1 MLKNYFTPAFRNIL
15 RNKITS
21 SINLLGL
28 GLGIG
33 VFMLIFLF
41 VIQEFKVD
49 KFIKDKDRIFRIEAG
64 EWALLGPGFG
74 LKVKAICPE
83 VEEAYTT
90 QPQFMQNLMVKV
102 GDESIRIR
110 DYMPVTSSFPVDFG
124 FKIVSGNSENPLN
137 DTYDLVLTQSE
148 AKRIFGDA
156 NPIGKTI
163 SIYDAHILTVTA
175 VIEDPLF
182 FHIPFNALL
191 SFDIL
196 PTLYKWKDLDK
207 MLFNNMNNPTYLKLV
222 SADQTDI
229 VIDRITKYIEEQ
241 TNSDLPFALSLR
253 PVDDIYFHGALQFE
267 GKTRHGNPRFIGVM
281 IVVAIMILF
290 LACVNYINLST
301 ARASTR
307 SKEIGVRK
315 VVGGSRL
322 SIVVQFLGESILL
335 TLLAL
340 VIGIALVE
348 LVSPVFGSLIER
360 ELSTKLLMSQK
371 AVLVILAGGVLLGA
385 ISGLYP
391 SLYLS
396 SFTPTKVLKGKVSD
410 GARGSSFRKVLIVFQ
425 FSVSVLLIIS
435 TLVIFSQLR
444 YFTNYDLGFDKDQ
457 IINLRIPRNTTFS
470 YDVLKEKVQ
479 RISSVKGISRSNSR
493 MGNIGWQESY
503 RDEHGNTHNF
513 SYIPI
518 DPDFIEVMGLE
529 IVDGRN
535 FDWDRPSDVREKII
549 VNETMAKHIGIEKA
563 GNKMLSGGFIETE
576 VIGIVKDF
584 NFNSL
589 HSGIGPLGLHFRDRD
604 YNTYNIK
611 IDTDNLSETIKQ
623 LQMVWDEYAV
633 DEPFEYSFLNESF
646 EETYRSEKRM
656 GQMFGYFAVI
666 AIFIGCMGLFG
677 LSVFILQA
685 RVKEMGI
692 RKVLGASTLRIIV
705 IMGREFAVLV
715 IISNAIAWPIA
726 YYAMSTW
733 LQSFPYQTS
742 LSIMFFVAALIM
754 SVAIAFITV
763 AYHSWKT
770 ANANPVDALKYE

>member
-1 MLKNYFTPAFRNIL
+1 MIKNYFTTAFRNIL
-15 RNKITS
+15 RSKITS
-21 SINLLGL
+21 FINILGL

-41 VIQEFKVD
+41 VVQEFKVD
-49 KFIKDKDRIFRIEAG
+49 KFIKDKERIFRLEAG

-74 LKVKAICPE
+74 QKVKAICPE
-83 VEEAYTT
+83 VEEAFST
-90 QPQFMQNLMVKV
+90 QPQFMQNMMVRV
-102 GDESIRIR
+102 GDESIRISE
-110 DYMPVTSSFPVDFG
+110 YMPVTNSMPTQFG
-124 FKIVSGNSENPLN
+124 FNILLGNSENPLSS
-137 DTYDLVLTQSE
+137 TYDLVLTQSE
-148 AKRIFGDA
+148 AKRLFGDD

-163 SIYDAHILTVTA
+163 TIYDKYNLTVTA

-182 FHIPFNALL
+182 FHIPFRALL

-196 PTLYKWKDLDK
+196 PALYGWKD
-207 MLFNNMNNPTYLKLV
+207 MENMIFNNMNNPTYLKLA
-222 SADQTDI
+222 SIEQMDL
-229 VIDRITKYIEEQ
+229 VIERITKYIEEQ
-241 TNSDLPFALSLR
+241 SKSELPFALSLR
-253 PVDDIYFHGALQFE
+253 PVEDIYFNGALQFE
-267 GKTRHGNPRFIGVM
+267 GKVRHGNPKFIGVM
-281 IVVAIMILF
+281 IVVAILILF

-322 SIVVQFLGESILL
+322 SIVFQFLGESILL
-335 TLLAL
+335 VLFAL
-340 VIGIALVE
+340 IVGIALVE
-348 LVSPVFGSLIER
+348 LASPVFGTLIER
-360 ELSTKLLMSQK
+360 ELSTNLLISQR
-371 AVLVILAGGVLLGA
+371 AVLIIVAGGVLLGV

-391 SLYLS
+391 SVYLS
-396 SFTPTKVLKGKVSD
+396 SFSPTKVLKGKVSD
-410 GARGSSFRKVLIVFQ
+410 GAKGNLFRKVLIVFQ
-425 FSVSVLLIIS
+425 FTVSVLLIIS

-444 YFTNYDLGFDKDQ
+444 YFTSYELGFDKDQ
-457 IINLRIPRNTTFS
+457 IINLNIPRNTTFS

-479 RISSVKGISRSNSR
+479 NISTVKGISRSNSK

-529 IVDGRN
+529 VIDGRN
-535 FDWDRPSDVREKII
+535 FDWNRPSDVREKII
-549 VNETMAKHIGIEKA
+549 VNETMARHIGIEKA

-589 HSGIGPLGLHFRDRD
+589 HSGIGPLGLHFRGRD

-611 IDTDNLSETIKQ
+611 VDTDNLGESIKQ
-623 LQMVWDEYAV
+623 LNMVWDEYAV

-646 EETYRSEKRM
+646 EESYRSEKRM

-677 LSVFILQA
+677 LSAFILQA

-692 RKVLGASTLRIIV
+692 RKVLGASTLRIV
-705 IMGREFAVLV
+705 GIMGREFAILV

-726 YYAMSTW
+726 FYAMSNW
-733 LQSFPYQTS
+733 LQSFPYRTS
-742 LSIMFFVAALIM
+742 ISILFFVVALLM
-754 SVAIAFITV
+754 SLAIAFFTV

-770 ANANPVDALKYE
+770 ASANPVDSLKYE